1 MEKSGTD
8 HDSTSFKLE
17 KSKKNEECC
26 SEVFPSGFWT
36 ESKKL
41 LSLTWPIV
49 IDIFREIPVGTE
61 CILIHFQTLTQ
72 VLLMLGPVSL
82 VFCAHLGSQE
92 QLDGAALAIS
102 VRRELNI
109 SHDRMFQF
117 DLPVY
122 VVFQVINS
130 TCITVAQG
138 LGTACD
144 TFFSQSVGS
153 SNKKKIG
160 VYMQRGIR
168 LLDDEVEYN

>member
-1 MEKSGTD
+1 MEKCTD
-8 HDSTSFKLE
+8 HDSTSFTLE

-117 DLPVY
+117 DLPVCCFSGHQLHLHHRSAGSWDCMRHVLLAIRWELQQEEDRSLHAERY
-122 VVFQVINS
+122 
-130 TCITVAQG
+130 TIT
-138 LGTACD
+138 
-144 TFFSQSVGS
+144 
-153 SNKKKIG
+153 
-160 VYMQRGIR
+160 
-168 LLDDEVEYN
+168 